1 MSQKSQVRDVKSDDE
16 EDDLPIAA
24 TLAQA
29 TKPKRA
35 AKGIRNTP
43 CSIRVVS

>member
-1 MSQKSQVRDVKSDDE
+1 MRDVNSDDE
-16 EDDLPIAA
+16 QDDLPIAA
-24 TLAQA
+24 SLAKA

-43 CSIRVVS
+43 CSIRVVP